1 MLLAAIIDVYREW
14 SLRQPIP
21 PAPRIP
27 DPMTVH
33 LSEIATA
40 IWLPHNQPPS
50 VPVVPLIVSPSG
62 ELVTT
67 SPPAPAAGSAVA
79 QPVAGAPSSVVVS
92 SAPVASVPSSTPG
105 AGEES
110 VKPSGPGSSP
120 HGLTSE
126 HVAQAFVQAF
136 VTPHEGLLRQQGV
149 FEPIMSMIRYLD
161 AYGDCPSIVMM
172 SPERDQEAAD
182 LHSVKQALVRVSLR
196 DHTYHVVDFALREL
210 KQRYRDGD
218 PLIPKVLVAAL
229 GHDLG
234 KAPHVRTATIY
245 TMGDHTAA
253 SAVQVQTAFQGLD
266 IPWLPE
272 VVTAITAHH
281 RASKEPLD
289 VLLKSAD
296 AKARQYEISRLTPGT
311 TIQPWEEWCQL
322 DPLLQHVARDINVL
336 SRQSSWKGVTLG
348 TIVYVIPDTLL
359 DAARALA
366 RERRV
371 VDMSLIRSD
380 EREPCLRRLVEILR
394 KHEVLG
400 GPVGEG
406 YYGRY
411 YQILSSKRGHAKRL
425 YLVPIKKEAFGAVAD
440 TFEERKQGIL
450 TQIHDIQPTR

>member
-1 MLLAAIIDVYREW
+1 MLWAALVDAYRDW
-14 SLRQPIP
+14 SERRPIP

-33 LSEIATA
+33 LSEIASA
-40 IWLPHNQPPS
+40 IWLPHNEAPAAIVAPLTMAGSGDLVVGTHGPSTVGSGS
-50 VPVVPLIVSPSG
+50 VPVPPLPSVATPPTAPAPFPADPSPPVESAPPVSTSPS
-62 ELVTT
+62 
-67 SPPAPAAGSAVA
+67 
-79 QPVAGAPSSVVVS
+79 SSL
-92 SAPVASVPSSTPG
+92 
-105 AGEES
+105 
-110 VKPSGPGSSP
+110 
-120 HGLTSE
+120 GLTSD
-126 HVAQAFVQAF
+126 HSAQSFVQTF

-149 FEPIMSMIRYLD
+149 FEPIMAIIRYLD

-172 SPERDQEAAD
+172 APERDQEAAD

-196 DHTYHVVDFALREL
+196 DHTYHVADFALREL

-234 KAPHVRTATIY
+234 KAPHVRTATLY

-272 VVTAITAHH
+272 VITAITAHH

-322 DPLLQHVARDINVL
+322 DPLLQHVAREVNVL
-336 SRQSSWKGVTLG
+336 SRQSSWKGVSLG
-348 TIVYVIPDTLL
+348 SVVYVVPDTLL

-371 VDMSLIRSD
+371 IDMSLIRSD
-380 EREPCLRRLVEILR
+380 EREPALRRLVDVLR
-394 KHEVLG
+394 KGDVLG
-400 GPVGEG
+400 GPVGDG

-425 YLVPIKKEAFGAVAD
+425 YLVPVKKEAFGAVAES
-440 TFEERKQGIL
+440 FEERKQGIL

>member
-1 MLLAAIIDVYREW
+1 MLWAAITEAYREW
-14 SLRQPIP
+14 SLRRPLP
-21 PAPRIP
+21 PAPQIP
-27 DPMTVH
+27 DPMTLH

-40 IWLPHNQPPS
+40 IWLPHNESRS
-50 VPVVPLIVSPSG
+50 VPVVPLTVAPTG
-62 ELVTT
+62 ELVT
-67 SPPAPAAGSAVA
+67 
-79 QPVAGAPSSVVVS
+79 
-92 SAPVASVPSSTPG
+92 APVAAAVTSVPSAGVTTPG
-105 AGEES
+105 PVGAPA
-110 VKPSGPGSSP
+110 VPSSP
-120 HGLTSE
+120 ASPSASSESPPVAPPVSVSSQGLSSE
-126 HVAQAFVQAF
+126 HPAQAFVQSF
-136 VTPHEGLLRQQGV
+136 VTPYEGLLRQQGV
-149 FEPIMSMIRYLD
+149 FEPIMTMIRYLD
-161 AYGDCPSIVMM
+161 AYGDCPSIVVMA
-172 SPERDQEAAD
+172 PERDQEAAD
-182 LHSVKQALVRVSLR
+182 LHSVKQALLRVSLR
-196 DHTYHVVDFALREL
+196 DHTYHVADFALREL

-234 KAPHVRTATIY
+234 KAPHVRTATLY

-266 IPWLPE
+266 IAWLPE

-281 RASKEPLD
+281 RPSKEPLD

-311 TIQPWEEWCQL
+311 TILPWEEWCQL
-322 DPLLQHVARDINVL
+322 DPLLQYVAKDINML
-336 SRQSSWKGVTLG
+336 SRQSSWKGVSLG
-348 TIVYVIPDTLL
+348 TVVYVVPDTLL

-371 VDMSLIRSD
+371 IDMSLIRSD
-380 EREPCLRRLVEILR
+380 EREPALRRLVDLLR
-394 KHEVLG
+394 KADVLG

-425 YLVPIKKEAFGAVAD
+425 YLVPVKKEAFGAVAES
-440 TFEERKQGIL
+440 FEERKQGIL